1 MINTS
6 SLIQPLNLSTYIVGV
21 KTYVLKNTGL
31 IRSITFKYSD
41 ASEVNVAEYM
51 GATDVRHSP
60 SEDEVELESDF
71 PGGATSIKY
80 GYFGGWYHKRLY
92 ALYFMDQNCKVVGK
106 IEPPS
111 KNNLYYKTIYLPGN
125 GKISEVSMLFG
136 MDATTG
142 SSQEF
147 DITAVSSK
155 DSPEVNNNVDA
166 DYRDCN
172 DMPYAINGGWSDWSD
187 YGKCS
192 AECGGGTSTR
202 VRECNNPAPD
212 PGGVE
217 CAGNASEDINCNDSP
232 CPVDGAWSDWSVWGD
247 CSAECGGGTSTSVR
261 ECNSPAPEN
270 GGTDCEGNASEDR
283 NCNDSPCAID
293 GAWSEWSEVG
303 DCSLECGGGL
313 QQYIRKCDKPDP
325 ENGGAECEGDDSQY
339 KTCNDSPC
347 PVDGE
352 YSEWGPWSECVD
364 NLKTRTRLCNDPAPQ
379 NGGAECEPGS
389 DFDTQPCNTSSE
401 ETEPENK
408 YINYIIYAIAIL
420 LLLSITYFNL
430 FKSSKKVE
438 PLLYQYPSADQVST
452 N

>member
-6 SLIQPLNLSTYIVGV
+6 SLIQPLNSSAYIVGV
-21 KTYVLKNTGL
+21 KTYVLRNTGL

-51 GATDVRHSP
+51 GATDVRTSP
-60 SEDEVELESDF
+60 SKDEVELESDF

-80 GYFGGWYHKRLY
+80 GYFGGWYHKKIY

-136 MDATTG
+136 MDATG

-155 DSPEVNNNVDA
+155 DSPEVNNNGDA
-166 DYRDCN
+166 LEYRDCN
-172 DMPYAINGGWSDWSD
+172 DMPYVINGAWSDWSD
-187 YGKCS
+187 YGECS

-202 VRECNNPAPD
+202 VRECNKPAPEN
-212 PGGVE
+212 GGAE
-217 CAGNASEDINCNDSP
+217 CEGDASEDINCNDSP
-232 CPVDGAWSDWSVWGD
+232 C
-247 CSAECGGGTSTSVR
+247 
-261 ECNSPAPEN
+261 
-270 GGTDCEGNASEDR
+270 
-283 NCNDSPCAID
+283 AIG

-313 QQYIRKCDKPDP
+313 QKYIRTCNKPAP
-325 ENGGAECEGDDSQY
+325 ENGGAECEGDASQY
-339 KTCNDSPC
+339 KTCNITPC
-347 PVDGE
+347 PVDGG

-364 NLKTRTRLCNDPAPQ
+364 NLKNRTRLCNDPAPQ

-408 YINYIIYAIAIL
+408 YVNYIIYAIAIL

-430 FKSSKKVE
+430 FKSSKTVE
-438 PLLYQYPSADQVST
+438 PLLDQYPSADQVST